1 MEAPT
6 GSNYYSGTGTPPV
19 IATINPD
26 VVPTNPP
33 SLQIVSVGGYTV
45 PPNSGSSFTTIDL
58 LLPSQLQ
65 DPIAVVVKAT
75 NVPVGSPVTINF
87 NNAPSA
93 TYPPVNL
100 AGTKASS
107 TATLSVSGLNR
118 TAVVYLFVSTTFN
131 ASQIAHNLNAL
142 DPDAVSKIEVAT
154 SLGRPTHYRFLKRDD
169 TEMSPSK
176 LPYELRSIFGL

>member
-6 GSNYYSGTGTPPV
+6 GSDSYTGSGTPPV

-26 VVPTNPP
+26 IVPTKPP

-58 LLPSQLQ
+58 LLPNQLQ

-87 NNAPSA
+87 NNSPSA
-93 TYPPVNL
+93 TFPPVNL
-100 AGTKASS
+100 SGTKASS
-107 TATLSVSGLNR
+107 TATLLVSGLNR
-118 TAVVYLFVSTTFN
+118 TGVVYLFVSTTFN
-131 ASQIAHNLNAL
+131 ASQIAQNIASSVEFVGESNLQ
-142 DPDAVSKIEVAT
+142 
-154 SLGRPTHYRFLKRDD
+154 
-169 TEMSPSK
+169 
-176 LPYELRSIFGL
+176 